1 MAGRRRPDADIPAA
15 TGGVAHLSER
25 RHRCYPGRTVPRV
38 LTGRFPSSIVQ
49 LSLVASAPTVAI
61 ISRFVTIP
69 SSPPDPREHRLA
81 EVTRA
86 VRAVGD
92 GSSDT
97 RAAGRVRTALDTLL
111 THLVRAHDRCQDV
124 ADQDWADYRARLDIG
139 LDDLRAEIAR
149 STDPGD
155 DGAELEKVLF
165 VHCSRLELD
174 GWRLHLDAVAHGG
187 GRSADDR
194 RNVQELVTYAARE
207 LDTYSRDGGATAER
221 EADIDRII
229 ESVRAETTTP

>member
-1 MAGRRRPDADIPAA
+1 
-15 TGGVAHLSER
+15 LSER
-25 RHRCYPGRTVPRV
+25 RHWHYPSRTALRV
-38 LTGRFPSSIVQ
+38 LTGRFLSSIVK
-49 LSLVASAPTVAI
+49 LSLVAAGPTVVI

-81 EVTRA
+81 EVTSS
-86 VRAVGD
+86 VRAAAD
-92 GSSDT
+92 GSSAT
-97 RAAGRVRTALDTLL
+97 GAAGRVRTALDNLL
-111 THLVRAHDRCQDV
+111 THLVRAHARCQDV
-124 ADQDWADYRARLDIG
+124 ADKDWADYRTRLDIG

-155 DGAELEKVLF
+155 DGVELEKVLF

-187 GRSADDR
+187 GDGADGR

-221 EADIDRII
+221 EADIARII
-229 ESVRAETTTP
+229 ETVRSEPE